1 MAALAMAHGRCVR
14 SISIEATSW
23 LGLHVERYGTQRRR
37 GAEDA
42 RPEGRANW
50 WSFAG
55 SRSRTRG
62 LRLILRAEH
71 AGEERERLDPV
82 RRVVR
87 AGVDAAR
94 LLVLHAEVAAGRLLF
109 RARDQAS
116 RLRRIG
122 HLHRERVQV
131 EVSVRA
137 VAGAQAAPDA
147 PVLDDDLHRVAAADR
162 ADRAP
167 DHAQRIAAGP
177 AGGRHQ
183 VLVEAQPFAD
193 EAG

>member
-23 LGLHVERYGTQRRR
+23 LGLQAERSGTPGLHIERYGTPGLHVERYGTQRRR

-42 RPEGRANW
+42 GPERRATW

-94 LLVLHAEVAAGRLLF
+94 LLLLP
-109 RARDQAS
+109 S
-116 RLRRIG
+116 P
-122 HLHRERVQV
+122 
-131 EVSVRA
+131 
-137 VAGAQAAPDA
+137 GATRP
-147 PVLDDDLHRVAAADR
+147 P
-162 ADRAP
+162 
-167 DHAQRIAAGP
+167 
-177 AGGRHQ
+177 
-183 VLVEAQPFAD
+183 PFL
-193 EAG
+193 

>member
-23 LGLHVERYGTQRRR
+23 LGLQAERYGTRGLQAERYGTQRRR

-50 WSFAG
+50 WSFTR

-109 RARDQAS
+109 RARDQ
-116 RLRRIG
+116 
-122 HLHRERVQV
+122 
-131 EVSVRA
+131 
-137 VAGAQAAPDA
+137 
-147 PVLDDDLHRVAAADR
+147 
-162 ADRAP
+162 
-167 DHAQRIAAGP
+167 
-177 AGGRHQ
+177 
-183 VLVEAQPFAD
+183 
-193 EAG
+193 